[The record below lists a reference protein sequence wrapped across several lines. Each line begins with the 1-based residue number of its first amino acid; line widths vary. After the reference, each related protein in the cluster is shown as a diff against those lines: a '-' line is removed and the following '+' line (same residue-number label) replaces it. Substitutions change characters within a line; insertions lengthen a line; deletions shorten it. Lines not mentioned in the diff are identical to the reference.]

1 MTNQP
6 TNQPI
11 RMIVV
16 SQRGEETVGFS
27 VGTNGVTRI
36 EPIEK
41 DGMYCTIHYLRV
53 WRGDSVAAEFCQHN
67 IVGAY
72 FEGPPR

>member
-1 MTNQP
+1 MT
-6 TNQPI
+6 TINQPI

-36 EPIEK
+36 EAFNK
-41 DGMYCTIHYLRV
+41 DGMYSEIPYLRV
-53 WRGDSVAAEFCQHN
+53 WKGAAVVGEFCQHA
-67 IVGAY
+67 IVGTY
-72 FEGPPR
+72 FEDLP